1 MWAMGIV
8 FVLLCWNVW
17 LLWKGRKAQRIFR
30 QEQEDMQGKLNQ
42 AQLDTEAEQALCAQ
56 LEHQIQD
63 LQETLAEK
71 EQQIA
76 TLTAPPAPKLCIPD
90 PETLPAE
97 DTECIVYFNE
107 HTGIYHADRACAP
120 YQAIPLPLAEVKD
133 NARPCKKCAEGRL
146 PAPTQEQTPPEPGE
160 SQLSL
165 FDLT

>member
-1 MWAMGIV
+1 MWAIGIV

-17 LLWKGRKAQRIFR
+17 LLWKGRKAQRIFH

-42 AQLDTEAEQALCAQ
+42 AQLDTETEQAHCAQ

-76 TLTAPPAPKLCIPD
+76 QLTAPPKPILRIPD
-90 PETLPAE
+90 PEELPQE
-97 DTECIVYFNE
+97 DTDGEMVYFNE

-146 PAPTQEQTPPEPGE
+146 PAPEQTPLEPGE